1 MQDTLA
7 RPAPRS
13 RRQKPAPPATR
24 GRLRLTRAAVVDE
37 AIRLLGE
44 EGLDGVSLR
53 GLAARLGISAPSL
66 YWHFPD
72 KAALL
77 GAVMEQIFLGA
88 VDGLPECR
96 RWQQWMRAFAAVL
109 WQTQEGV
116 RDFGR
121 LLLATPMDE
130 AQIERIEKHL
140 AIRLANVDIPVA
152 DALRLQGSVQV
163 LVTGWF
169 IFGHTPFSPA
179 LSGRLDFRER
189 MEHDLALL
197 LEGEAR
203 RLRASR
209 RRPEPVTKRR

>member
-1 MQDTLA
+1 
-7 RPAPRS
+7 
-13 RRQKPAPPATR
+13 
-24 GRLRLTRAAVVDE
+24 VVDE
-37 AIRLLGE
+37 AIRLLGD

-53 GLAARLGISAPSL
+53 VLAARLEVRAPSL

-77 GAVMEQIFLGA
+77 GAVMEHIFLGA
-88 VDGLPECR
+88 LAAVPQRR
-96 RWQQWMRAFAAVL
+96 RWQAWMRDFAAEL
-109 WQTQEGV
+109 WRTQEGV

-121 LLLATPMDE
+121 LLLSSPLEE
-130 AQIERIEKHL
+130 AQITRIESAL
-140 AIRLANVDIPVA
+140 AQRLEAVDIPQA
-152 DALRLQGSVQV
+152 EAMRLQASVQV

-179 LSGRLDFRER
+179 LSGRLDFRKR

-203 RLRASR
+203 RLRGR
-209 RRPEPVTKRR
+209 KR